1 MEHKVKLN
9 LNANVVG
16 PKDISIEVSGDGKK
30 LGTVLISKGNIE
42 WLPSPKSKNKHR
54 MTWTKFAEMMTA
66 GKVAKAKSKKI
77 PAKKAPPKKSMPV
90 VKRAA

>member
-9 LNANVVG
+9 LNTNVVG
-16 PKDISIEVSGDGKK
+16 HKDVSIEVSGGGRK

-54 MTWTKFAEMMTA
+54 LSWTKFAEMMTA
-66 GKVAKAKSKKI
+66 GKVAKAKPKNKPARKAT
-77 PAKKAPPKKSMPV
+77 PAKSGSAR
-90 VKRAA
+90 RAA